1 MIINLNTF
9 LRLENHIRSQLSKAP
24 KLYSMLGSI
33 GVIRFWRGLW
43 HTADYLESERWFGSI
58 LFSGPA
64 SLLVGLII
72 LLVSGLF
79 VSVFI
84 GESMVLGRLKQEQ
97 KVTTETELELE
108 KEKIDLKSIQREI
121 KHIEDDLHQ
130 IHPH

>member
-9 LRLENHIRSQLSKAP
+9 SRLENHIRSELSKAP
-24 KLYSMLGSI
+24 ILYSMLGSI
-33 GVIRFWRGLW
+33 GVILFWRGLW
-43 HTADYLESERWFGSI
+43 HTADYLESENWFGSI

-64 SLLVGLII
+64 SMLVGLII

>member
-9 LRLENHIRSQLSKAP
+9 SRLENHIRSELSKAP
-24 KLYSMLGSI
+24 ILYSMLGSI
-33 GVIRFWRGLW
+33 GVILFWRGLW
-43 HTADYLESERWFGSI
+43 HTADYLESENWFGSV

-64 SLLVGLII
+64 SMLVGLII